1 MLTGFFIAWISECR
15 IISSLKR
22 RDQALLR
29 LHPFPVGHTPK
40 AKRSPSRERPF
51 LFYFNPDLIQVDQS
65 AS

>member
-29 LHPFPVGHTPK
+29 LHPFPVGHTAK
-40 AKRSPSRERPF
+40 AKRPLPGSA
-51 LFYFNPDLIQVDQS
+51 LFYFTSIPI
-65 AS
+65 